1 MKCIKYGVG
10 KQRALE
16 EIAVSDFVFE
26 SYYLVLNIKKDD
38 SLKLE
43 VQKLLAE
50 FNVC

>member
-1 MKCIKYGVG
+1 MKCIKYEVG
-10 KQRALE
+10 KQCAFE

-43 VQKLLAE
+43 VQKSLAE
-50 FNVC
+50 FNIC